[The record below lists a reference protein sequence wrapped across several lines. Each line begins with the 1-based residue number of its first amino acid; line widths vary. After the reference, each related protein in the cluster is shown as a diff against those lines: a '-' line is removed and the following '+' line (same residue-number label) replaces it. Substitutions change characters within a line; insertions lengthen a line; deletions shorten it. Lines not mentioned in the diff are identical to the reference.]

1 MVPAR
6 TFVIHFDGDVA
17 ASAVEHLRIEVTAVL
32 TMAQPQDEVV
42 VCIES
47 SGGMVQQL
55 RFGCF
60 ANDAYTF
67 RRFL

>member
-1 MVPAR
+1 MPLVDGAKPR

-42 VCIES
+42 VCIGEPRE
-47 SGGMVQQL
+47 GWCTATDWL
-55 RFGCF
+55 PRK
-60 ANDAYTF
+60 
-67 RRFL
+67 